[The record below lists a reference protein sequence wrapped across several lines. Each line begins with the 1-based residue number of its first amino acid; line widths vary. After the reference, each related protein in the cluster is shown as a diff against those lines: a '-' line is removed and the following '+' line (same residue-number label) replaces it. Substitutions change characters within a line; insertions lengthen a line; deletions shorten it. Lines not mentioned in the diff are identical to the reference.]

1 MSGAH
6 TPASPMPGAPPA
18 TEADSVAAA
27 VLSCPGVVAL
37 GQGTLATYLAGR
49 RVDGVRIGDDGIEV
63 AVVTEHGVPVPQVAA
78 EIRAV
83 VSRLAGGRRV
93 DVHVT
98 DLRLPDEPAAEVREL
113 PPAPPTDRPR
123 ADADRLGG

>member
-1 MSGAH
+1 MSSSSPP
-6 TPASPMPGAPPA
+6 TASTPGAPPE
-18 TEADSVAAA
+18 TEADAVAAA

-63 AVVTEHGVPVPQVAA
+63 AVVTEHGTPVPQVAA

-93 DVHVT
+93 DVHVI
-98 DLRLPDEPAAEVREL
+98 DLRLPDEPAAQVREL
-113 PPAPPTDRPR
+113 PPAPPTDRSR
-123 ADADRLGG
+123 DDADGLGR